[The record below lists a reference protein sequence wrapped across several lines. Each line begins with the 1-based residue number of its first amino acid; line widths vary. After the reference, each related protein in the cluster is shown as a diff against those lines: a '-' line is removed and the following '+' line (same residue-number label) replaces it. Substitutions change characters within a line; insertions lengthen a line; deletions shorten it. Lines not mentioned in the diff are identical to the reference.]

1 MSLTDN
7 RTDYDEKVKYV
18 PGFFKVMLPQSSEF
32 DASFQGKD
40 NGEKPVK
47 YLCLLDTRSQLLL
60 RKQDS
65 NKTCSH
71 HISQIS

>member
-1 MSLTDN
+1 
-7 RTDYDEKVKYV
+7 
-18 PGFFKVMLPQSSEF
+18 MLPQSSEF

-47 YLCLLDTRSQLLL
+47 YLCLPDTRSQLLL
-60 RKQDS
+60 KKQDS

-71 HISQIS
+71 HISQIRLKLRLKRNKSFQTTGKNMEGT

>member
-1 MSLTDN
+1 
-7 RTDYDEKVKYV
+7 
-18 PGFFKVMLPQSSEF
+18 MLPQSSEF

-71 HISQIS
+71 HISQISYDKKETKAYKLHVKIWRGY